1 MFSGSVT
8 GSHWWQVSSGQ
19 AQLSPRQ
26 PPVQTPAP
34 VRSSDC
40 AGNTVTVRPWTFS
53 RPQAGETTNRPLTT
67 IRGEKRSNGR
77 QKWGSVGQWLTPSG
91 GARNRL
97 HGPESILELSSEAKN
112 VAGRGKG
119 AESTSGGGN
128 STYSHGLGDSL
139 ARSLILQMPGE

>member
-1 MFSGSVT
+1 MYSGSVT

-26 PPVQTPAP
+26 PPEQTRAP

-40 AGNTVTVRPWTFS
+40 AGNTVTVRPWPFS
-53 RPQAGETTNRPLTT
+53 RPQAGEMTNKPLTT
-67 IRGEKRSNGR
+67 IRREKCSNGR
-77 QKWGSVGQWLTPSG
+77 QKWRSVGQWLTPSG

-97 HGPESILELSSEAKN
+97 HGPESTLELSSEGKN
-112 VAGRGKG
+112 LARCGKG

-128 STYSHGLGDSL
+128 NTYSHSIGDSL
-139 ARSLILQMPGE
+139 ARSLIPQMPGE